1 MIRIPEWLTRSVT
14 FPLYERVCRRD
25 TLREMRR
32 VDAEL
37 RLPADALADRVR
49 QRLQRLLIF
58 AARTLPFYQRLFDT
72 CRIRPERDDPYAAL
86 QRLPVL
92 DKATVRAN
100 APDMIWTAVPGGPR
114 PAVTG
119 GTSGDTLRFFL
130 DRAHHARN
138 MGARLALHHSLGVQ
152 PGDRRLYLWGSRI
165 ELRRG
170 QWQRLRDILINERIL
185 DAFELPPRRMDAY
198 LAFIRRYQ
206 PRLVYGYG
214 TALAL
219 LARHALKRGGPPLPP
234 PRAVILTSDET
245 SADDRAVV
253 RAAFG
258 APVLNEYGSREMGI
272 IAHECPHGAL
282 HVLTP
287 LVHVEILRDG
297 HPVPP
302 GQPGRIVCTNLAGR
316 AQPLIRYAQGDFGRL
331 LPEPCA
337 CGSPLPVLRLEHA
350 RTSGFLVLPD
360 GRVFADHVVSWRTP
374 VDPSIVEYRVYQR
387 ALDRLEV
394 FLVVDEHFTAA
405 VSERLRA
412 RYREYF
418 GPDIHV
424 SIRVVDRI
432 PPDPSGKRRF
442 LVSDLCPADLDPLTR
457 TLLTP
462 GPLHVPVS
470 PAEERR

>member
-1 MIRIPEWLTRSVT
+1 MIRTPEWFVRHIT
-14 FPLYERVCRRD
+14 FPLHERACGRD
-25 TLREMRR
+25 TLHQMRR
-32 VDAEL
+32 FAADL
-37 RLPADALADRVR
+37 RLPPDALADLARR
-49 QRLQRLLIF
+49 RLQRLLAFAGRELPYYRRLF
-58 AARTLPFYQRLFDT
+58 AA
-72 CRIRPERDDPYAAL
+72 CGVRPEQDDPYAAL

-92 DKATVRAN
+92 DKPTVRAS
-100 APDMIWTAVPGGPR
+100 ARDMTWPAVPGGLR

-119 GTSGDTLRFFL
+119 GTSGDTLSFFL

-138 MGARLALHHSLGVQ
+138 MGARLALHQSLGVQ
-152 PGDRRLYLWGSRI
+152 PGDRRLFLWGSPI
-165 ELRRG
+165 EVQRSPWRRV
-170 QWQRLRDILINERIL
+170 RDILLNERII
-185 DAFELPPRRMDAY
+185 DAFDLPPARLDAY
-198 LAFIRRYQ
+198 LDFIRAYR

-219 LARHALKRGGPPLPP
+219 LARHALRRGGPPLPP

-245 SADDRAVV
+245 SPDDRTAVQ
-253 RAAFG
+253 AAFG
-258 APVLNEYGSREMGI
+258 APALNEYGSREMGI
-272 IAHECPHGAL
+272 IAHECLHGAL

-360 GRVFADHVVSWRTP
+360 GRVFVDHVVSWRTP

-405 VSERLRA
+405 ASERLRA